1 MFKKIRVFLEQVRA
15 ELKRVSWP
23 KKDELIRSTS
33 VVTVMILITATII
46 GLLDRIFN
54 VLILWL
60 MGVRGGP

>member
-23 KKDELIRSTS
+23 KKEELTRSTS
-33 VVTVMILITATII
+33 VVIVMILITAVII

-54 VLILWL
+54 FLILRVL
-60 MGVRGGP
+60 GV

>member
-23 KKDELIRSTS
+23 KKEELTRSTS
-33 VVTVMILITATII
+33 VVIVMILITAVII

-54 VLILWL
+54 VVILRFL
-60 MGVRGGP
+60 GV